1 MKYITTLFCFLLT
14 VTLWGKSSGQTN
26 GFAIVVDEKSYAE
39 ARNELDA
46 YADALRKD
54 GLEPILLVDRWKRPE
69 GIRDELK
76 RLYNEKNH
84 PLEGA
89 VFVGDIPIAMIRDAQ
104 HLTSAFKMDQDRY
117 KWNRSSVPSD
127 RFYDDFDLQFDFL
140 KQDSLQKDFFYYS
153 LKPNSSQRL
162 RPEIYTGRIKPFNT
176 PNKYNDLRAYLKKVV
191 RIREEQNPVDHL
203 LYFGGHGYNSES
215 MMARVDEKISL
226 LEQFPWLKK
235 QQSGIEYID
244 YSMETFIKGRLLS
257 EMKDDKLD
265 IALLHH
271 HGDTDLELL
280 SAMPQTSGV
289 TEQIEGV
296 KYYLRSK
303 LRSAYDSK
311 KDTLETMQG
320 YMKWLSVPQSWF
332 AGSFDVAVQQR
343 DSVYNYN
350 MDTHIAD
357 VQAAHP
363 NARFVIL
370 DACFNGSFQLDEYIA
385 GAYLFNDGNTV
396 AVQANSA
403 NSLQDK
409 WANELLGLMGQGVR
423 VGQWS
428 RLVGYLE
435 TNLLGDPAFHFQ
447 AVDPKSDWNQ
457 AITTQYANTS
467 YWLKQLESP
476 YPEIQVLSLHLL
488 YANKWSGLPDL
499 LLKTFKESSDG
510 VVRMEC
516 LRLLTGYNDDRFL
529 ECLMLAIDDSYELIQ
544 RQALFLMGK
553 SGNPKL
559 IPSLVKV
566 AMRNN
571 TSDRVNFVTKES
583 LSFFPEKD
591 LLSTFD
597 SLYDKE
603 AHFFNSD
610 SVRIQIRKS
619 ISSNATKWIDD
630 VEDLLSPKTSTKLV
644 KSGIRGMRNNT
655 MHLFA
660 DQLCQMAKT
669 EKDEYLQRILIE
681 ALGWFNISYK
691 KPVIIA
697 TCKELLNDPAT
708 PASCKIE
715 AQRTLSRLQSD
726 WYR

>member
-1 MKYITTLFCFLLT
+1 MKYYLTTFLCFFLT

-39 ARNELDA
+39 ARNELEA

-54 GLEPILLVDRWKRPE
+54 GLEPLVLVDRWKRPD
-69 GIRDELK
+69 GIRAELK
-76 RLYNEKNH
+76 RLYDDKKH

-89 VFVGDIPIAMIRDAQ
+89 VFVGDIPVAMIRDAQ
-104 HLTSAFKMDQDRY
+104 YLTSAFKMDQDRY
-117 KWNRSSVPSD
+117 KWSRSSVPSD
-127 RFYDDFDLQFDFL
+127 RYYDDFDLKFEFL
-140 KQDSLQKDFFYYS
+140 KQDSLQTDFFYYS
-153 LKPNSSQRL
+153 LKPKSAQRL

-176 PNKYNDLRAYLKKVV
+176 PHKYDDLRAYLKKVV
-191 RIREEQNPVDHL
+191 RVRAEQNQVDHL

-244 YSMETFIKGRLLS
+244 HEMETAVKGRLLS
-257 EMKDDKLD
+257 EMKDNKLD

-271 HGDTDLELL
+271 HGDTDIELL
-280 SAMPQTSGV
+280 NGMPKTNGV

-303 LRSAYDSK
+303 LRDS
-311 KDTLETMQG
+311 KDTLATIKQ
-320 YMKWLSVPQSWF
+320 YIKWLGVPQSWF
-332 AGSFDVAVQQR
+332 AGSFDPAVQR
-343 DSVYNYN
+343 KDSLFNLGL
-350 MDTHIAD
+350 DTHISD

-363 NARFVIL
+363 NARLVIL

-385 GAYLFNDGNTV
+385 GAYLFNAGNTV

-409 WANELLGLMGQGVR
+409 WANELMGLMGQGVR

-428 RLVGYLE
+428 RMVSYLE

-447 AVDPKSDWNQ
+447 AVDPKTDWNQ
-457 AITTQYANTS
+457 TITAQYTNTG
-467 YWLKQLESP
+467 YWLKQLASP
-476 YPEIQVLSLHLL
+476 YPEIQVLSLHIL
-488 YANKWSGLPDL
+488 YANRWSGLPDL
-499 LLKTFKESSDG
+499 LLKKFKESSEG
-510 VVRMEC
+510 IVRMEC
-516 LRLLTGYNDDRFL
+516 LHLLTGYNDDRFL
-529 ECLMLAIDDSYELIQ
+529 ECLALAIDDSYELIQ
-544 RQALFLMGK
+544 RQAIFLMGK

-559 IPSLVKV
+559 IPSLVQM

-571 TSDRVNFVTKES
+571 TSERVNFVTKES

-591 LLSTFD
+591 LLSAFD
-597 SLYDKE
+597 SLYETK
-603 AHFFNSD
+603 AHYFNND
-610 SVRIQIRKS
+610 SVQGRIRKS
-619 ISSNATKWIDD
+619 ISYNSTRWTDD
-630 VEDLLSPKTSTKLV
+630 VEAVLSPKTSAKEIKAGL
-644 KSGIRGMRNNT
+644 RALRNYT
-655 MHLFA
+655 MHPSV
-660 DQLCQMAKT
+660 DDLCRMAKT
-669 EKDEYLQRILIE
+669 EKNENLQRILIE
-681 ALGWFNISYK
+681 AFGWFNLSYK

-697 TCKELLNDPAT
+697 TCNEILSNPST
-708 PASCKIE
+708 PESCKTE